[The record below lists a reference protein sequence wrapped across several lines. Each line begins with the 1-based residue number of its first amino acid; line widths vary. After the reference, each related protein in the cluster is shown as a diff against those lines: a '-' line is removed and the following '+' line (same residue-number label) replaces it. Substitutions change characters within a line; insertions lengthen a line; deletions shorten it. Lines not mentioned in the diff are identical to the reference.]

1 MLYPKVLWLLLV
13 VPVIAGFMYR
23 GFVQGRREFR
33 RFKGNTTANRLYDIF
48 TIKWFF
54 SSFFFLLTIVFGIL
68 SLAGFTG
75 QRGNPETVPA
85 ELDVIF
91 AVDVSRSMWAEDVN
105 PSRLNITSSTI
116 QSLSGGLTG
125 TRMGMVVFKGEAAV
139 LVPVTEDRSVFD
151 SAVEYL
157 SPAAISA
164 GGTNLEAC
172 IRTAAKAFPGNE
184 DRRRV
189 ILLFSDG
196 EQHEGDIQR
205 ALEFAQQREVTIHT
219 IGVGTKEG
227 GTIPLPG
234 GGFIEDES
242 GRKVRTT
249 LEPEVLERVAQETGG
264 KYLNIGS
271 LDSYT
276 EIVSALELRQEQEQV
291 RFVKNERFR
300 IFLLLSV
307 VFLFAS
313 IAVRVIPWKG
323 TF

>member
-13 VPVIAGFMYR
+13 VPVIAGLMYR

-33 RFKGNTTANRLYDIF
+33 RFKGNSTADNLYDIF

-85 ELDVIF
+85 DLDLVF
-91 AVDVSRSMWAEDVN
+91 VVDVSRSMWAEDVK
-105 PSRLNITSSTI
+105 PSRIDVTSSTI

-164 GGTNLEAC
+164 AGTNLEAC
-172 IRTAAKAFPGNE
+172 IRTAVKALPE
-184 DRRRV
+184 KEERRRV

-205 ALEFAQQREVTIHT
+205 ALDYAKQREVTIHT
-219 IGVGTKEG
+219 IGVGTNEG
-227 GTIPLPG
+227 AAIPLPD

-242 GRKVRTT
+242 GSRVRSALEQKV
-249 LEPEVLERVAQETGG
+249 LQRVAQETGG
-264 KYLNIGS
+264 KYLHIGS

-276 EIVSALELRQEQEQV
+276 ELVSALELRQEQEKV
-291 RFVKNERFR
+291 RFVEKERYR

-313 IAVRVIPWKG
+313 IAVRVISWKG